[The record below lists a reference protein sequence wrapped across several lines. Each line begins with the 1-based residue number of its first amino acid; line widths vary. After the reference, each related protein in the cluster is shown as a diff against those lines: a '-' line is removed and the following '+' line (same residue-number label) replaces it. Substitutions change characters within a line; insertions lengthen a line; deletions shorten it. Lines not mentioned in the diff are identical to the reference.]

1 MQIKI
6 NTLPIKKI
14 QNVIFTRSFLI
25 IFLQVLLILSSPII
39 IFWLIDSTDGIER
52 ISYIIT
58 KGSINIFFFLVPFL
72 GLTIAL
78 NRKGWLKYLYTS
90 IILSMLYGYLLKWYW
105 ITGFSH
111 TTHLYGFLP
120 TSDAATYFQEAYGL
134 IFGDPLHG
142 SSTFRPF
149 GTLYFSSV
157 FWLSNLNLKLSFWI
171 MAYLNLISSLIASNE
186 IRKTNGAI
194 ASAIYLIAGLFFLR
208 YFIGTVMT
216 EQLGFLLGN
225 LAFAS
230 FWKGIRTKSAE
241 VILLGLF
248 LLSMGLNV
256 RAGAMFILFT
266 IPTWFYI
273 YYIRNKKSFRWILI
287 ILLITF
293 SGFILNSLSL
303 NLFST
308 DGGTLFSNFGYTL
321 YGVAVGNQG
330 WSQILI
336 DHPGVTSDQTLQLAL
351 QQIITDPPLFIKGVL
366 NTYLDFFNPESSW
379 AFSFLRLYPTYQNTI
394 VFLLFVM
401 GIAFIFKN
409 RDKPFSKFLI
419 YCLLGILFSVP
430 FAPTRDVGY
439 RTYTVTNPI
448 LVCILLMG
456 FSWMNII
463 SFKLKTKWNDN
474 ENE

>member
-39 IFWLIDSTDGIER
+39 IFWLIDSSDGIER

-120 TSDAATYFQEAYGL
+120 TSDSATYFHEAYGL
-134 IFGDPLHG
+134 IFGDLLHG
-142 SSTFRPF
+142 SSTFRPL
-149 GTLYFSSV
+149 GTLYFSSL

-208 YFIGTVMT
+208 YFIGTLMT

-225 LAFAS
+225 IAFAS
-230 FWKGIRTKSAE
+230 FWNGIRTKNPRI
-241 VILLGLF
+241 ILLGLF
-248 LLSMGLNV
+248 LLSVGLNV
-256 RAGAMFILFT
+256 RAGAMIILVT
-266 IPTWFYI
+266 IPLWFYI
-273 YYIRNKKSFRWILI
+273 YYIRNKKPFKWIII

-293 SGFILNSLSL
+293 SGFILNYLSL
-303 NLFST
+303 NLFSNRE
-308 DGGTLFSNFGYTL
+308 GALFSNFGYTL
-321 YGVAVGNQG
+321 YGVAVGNKG

-336 DHPGVTSDQTLQLAL
+336 DHPGITSEQTLQLAI
-351 QQIITDPPLFIKGVL
+351 QQIMTNPVLFLKGVL
-366 NTYLDFFNPESSW
+366 NTYMDFFDPKSLW
-379 AFSFLRLYPTYQNTI
+379 AFSFLRLYPTYQNVI
-394 VFLLFVM
+394 ILVLFVL
-401 GIAFIFKN
+401 GFSFLFKN
-409 RDKPFSKFLI
+409 RDKPYSKFLI
-419 YCLLGILFSVP
+419 FSLLGILLSVP

-448 LVCILLMG
+448 LVCILIMS
-456 FSWMNII
+456 FSWINN
-463 SFKLKTKWNDN
+463 FRFRLKTKWIDNDN
-474 ENE
+474 E